1 MSKKPSKKSLATVK
15 KKWLVS
21 IAVFFFMISKK
32 IRKRYRKIRYTI
44 GNARPIEVT
53 LKNFRKIGKL
63 FYNRLSITPLFD
75 NEGQLIYFLGI
86 Q

>member
-15 KKWLVS
+15 KKRLVS
-21 IAVFFFMISKK
+21 IAVFFMVSKK

-44 GNARPIEVT
+44 ENARPIEVT
-53 LKNFRKIGKL
+53 LKNFRKNGKL